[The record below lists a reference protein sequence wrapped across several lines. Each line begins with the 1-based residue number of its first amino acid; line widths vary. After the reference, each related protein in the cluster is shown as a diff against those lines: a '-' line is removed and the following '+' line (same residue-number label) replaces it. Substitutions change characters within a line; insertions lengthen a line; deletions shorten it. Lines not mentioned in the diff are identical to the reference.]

1 MLPSA
6 GCDPR
11 INIIRI
17 GAFLLEILREGP
29 SDISDLLREC
39 SNAFQVS
46 IDHVI
51 LSLDWLF
58 IISAIKISNEEVR
71 IHET

>member
-11 INIIRI
+11 INIILI
-17 GAFLLEILREGP
+17 GAFLLDLLREGP
-29 SDISDLLREC
+29 LDINDLLRKC
-39 SNAFQVS
+39 SKAFQVS

-58 IISAIKISNEEVR
+58 MISAINISNEEVR
-71 IHET
+71 INET